1 MIPQNL
7 IINAA
12 YDVGF
17 DLVGVVRAEA
27 MTAEHDRFCR
37 WIAAGHHS
45 TLTYLERNIDKR
57 FDARLL
63 VEGARS
69 IVVCGVSYRSPLG
82 DGYAEG
88 WRTKVASYALARDY
102 HITIKEMLAALATRL
117 KEYAPDMTFRAFTDS
132 APLAEKSLAVRA
144 GLGWIG
150 RNSLLVNPDLGSML
164 HLGELVI
171 SEDVDAYSMPMTAVG
186 CGECRRCIAACPNG
200 AISEDR
206 SINTHRCISCRT
218 IEREATTTR
227 DSVGEALVGSATR
240 ESGEGAGTCGAT
252 RESGGDAGI
261 CGATRE
267 SGVGVGICSATH
279 ESGEGVGICGAA
291 RESGVGVG
299 ICGATRESGVGA
311 GICGATCESGGDA
324 CEMGAEPIKLDG
336 WIYGCDACQSVC
348 PYNRR
353 APMHRNKN
361 FDPLFDP
368 TTLDAA
374 QWLAMSEA
382 EFRAMAGST
391 TMPRAGLARI
401 QRNISREE

>member
-12 YDVGF
+12 YEVGF
-17 DLVGVVRAEA
+17 DLVGIVRAEA

-37 WIAAGHHS
+37 WLAAGHHS

-102 HITIKEMLAALATRL
+102 HITIKEMLAALAARL

-171 SEDVDAYSMPMTAVG
+171 NEDVDAYSMPMTAVG

-218 IEREATTTR
+218 IEREASTTR
-227 DSVGEALVGSATR
+227 DSVGEALVGSAAR
-240 ESGEGAGTCGAT
+240 ESGEGAGTCGA
-252 RESGGDAGI
+252 
-261 CGATRE
+261 
-267 SGVGVGICSATH
+267 
-279 ESGEGVGICGAA
+279 A
-291 RESGVGVG
+291 RESGVGAG
-299 ICGATRESGVGA
+299 TCGATRESGVGA
-311 GICGATCESGGDA
+311 GICGATRESEVGAGICGATRESEVGA

-401 QRNISREE
+401 QRNISRED

>member
-12 YDVGF
+12 REVGF

-27 MTAEHDRFCR
+27 MTTEHDRFCR
-37 WIAAGHHS
+37 WLAAGHHS

-102 HITIKEMLAALATRL
+102 HITIKEMLAALAARL
-117 KEYAPDMTFRAFTDS
+117 KEYAHDMTFRAFADS

-218 IEREATTTR
+218 IEREASTTR

-240 ESGEGAGTCGAT
+240 ESGVGVGICGTTRESVVGVGICGAT
-252 RESGGDAGI
+252 HESGGGAGI
-261 CGATRE
+261 CGTTRE
-267 SGVGVGICSATH
+267 SGVGA
-279 ESGEGVGICGAA
+279 GICGAA

-299 ICGATRESGVGA
+299 ICGATHESGVGV
-311 GICGATCESGGDA
+311 GICGTTHESGVGV
-324 CEMGAEPIKLDG
+324 CKTEGEPIKLDG

>member
-12 YDVGF
+12 REVGF

-27 MTAEHDRFCR
+27 MTTEHDRFCR
-37 WIAAGHHS
+37 WLAAGHHS

-102 HITIKEMLAALATRL
+102 HITIKEMLAALAARL

-218 IEREATTTR
+218 IEREASTTR

-240 ESGEGAGTCGAT
+240 ESG
-252 RESGGDAGI
+252 
-261 CGATRE
+261 
-267 SGVGVGICSATH
+267 V
-279 ESGEGVGICGAA
+279 GVGICGAA

-299 ICGATRESGVGA
+299 ICGTTHESVGGA
-311 GICGATCESGGDA
+311 GICGAAHESGVGVGICGTTRESGGDA

>member
-12 YDVGF
+12 HEVGF

-27 MTAEHDRFCR
+27 MTTEHDRFCR
-37 WIAAGHHS
+37 WLAAGHHS
-45 TLTYLERNIDKR
+45 TLTYLERNTDKR

-102 HITIKEMLAALATRL
+102 HITIKEMLAALAARL

-171 SEDVDAYSMPMTAVG
+171 SEDVDAFSTPMTVVG
-186 CGECRRCIAACPNG
+186 CGECRRCIAVCPNG

-218 IEREATTTR
+218 IEREASITR
-227 DSVGEALVGSATR
+227 DGGGEALVGSATR
-240 ESGEGAGTCGAT
+240 ESEVGAGICGAA
-252 RESGGDAGI
+252 RESGGGAEI

-267 SGVGVGICSATH
+267 SGVEAGICSA
-279 ESGEGVGICGAA
+279 A
-291 RESGVGVG
+291 REP
-299 ICGATRESGVGA
+299 
-311 GICGATCESGGDA
+311 GGGA
-324 CEMGAEPIKLDG
+324 CETEGEPIRLDG

-353 APMHRNKN
+353 APMHRNSS

-382 EFRAMAGST
+382 DFRAMAGTT

-401 QRNISREE
+401 QRNISRED

>member
-12 YDVGF
+12 HEVGF

-27 MTAEHDRFCR
+27 MTTEHDRFCR
-37 WIAAGHHS
+37 WLAAGHHS

-63 VEGARS
+63 VAGARS

-102 HITIKEMLAALATRL
+102 HITIKEMLAALAARL

-171 SEDVDAYSMPMTAVG
+171 SEDVDAFSTPMTVVG

-218 IEREATTTR
+218 IEREASITR
-227 DSVGEALVGSATR
+227 DGGGEALVGSA
-240 ESGEGAGTCGAT
+240 
-252 RESGGDAGI
+252 
-261 CGATRE
+261 
-267 SGVGVGICSATH
+267 
-279 ESGEGVGICGAA
+279 A
-291 RESGVGVG
+291 RES
-299 ICGATRESGVGA
+299 R
-311 GICGATCESGGDA
+311 GGA
-324 CEMGAEPIKLDG
+324 CETEGEPIRLDG

-353 APMHRNKN
+353 APMHRNSS

-382 EFRAMAGST
+382 DFRAMAGTT

-401 QRNISREE
+401 QRNISRED

>member
-12 YDVGF
+12 HEVGF

-27 MTAEHDRFCR
+27 ITTEHDRFCR
-37 WIAAGHHS
+37 WLAAGHHS

-102 HITIKEMLAALATRL
+102 HITIKEMLAALAARL

-171 SEDVDAYSMPMTAVG
+171 SEDVDAYSMPMTVAG

-218 IEREATTTR
+218 IEREASTTR
-227 DSVGEALVGSATR
+227 DSVGEALVGS
-240 ESGEGAGTCGAT
+240 
-252 RESGGDAGI
+252 D
-261 CGATRE
+261 
-267 SGVGVGICSATH
+267 TH
-279 ESGEGVGICGAA
+279 
-291 RESGVGVG
+291 
-299 ICGATRESGVGA
+299 ESGVGA
-311 GICGATCESGGDA
+311 CETEG
-324 CEMGAEPIKLDG
+324 EPIKLDG